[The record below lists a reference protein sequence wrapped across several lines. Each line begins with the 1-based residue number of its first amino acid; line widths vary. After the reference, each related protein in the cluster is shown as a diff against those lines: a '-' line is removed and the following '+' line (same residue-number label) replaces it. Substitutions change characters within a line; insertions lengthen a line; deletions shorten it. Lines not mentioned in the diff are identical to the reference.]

1 MVYIGLNLV
10 MADKNG
16 KWLAEWLG
24 KGCFTVFQMLLK
36 YNAAFIGDVDVNY
49 RKLDVDFRNLIITT
63 K

>member
-1 MVYIGLNLV
+1 